1 MTTAASISTT
11 NWVVTISALLIIIGL
26 DFAWAVSR
34 RNKDTSLKEA
44 TAWSLFYVSLAVA
57 FGLNLSQWLGA
68 QEQKEFF
75 AGWLTE
81 YSLSFDNLFVFVLI
95 LTRLKI
101 DKQKQPLALLIGIL
115 IALVLRVIAISL
127 GKAAIEQFEWVFFIF
142 GAFLIYTA
150 YHQAFRSESDD
161 EESESKL
168 IVWLR
173 KRIHVSDNF
182 DGAKVRTLVNGK
194 KVFTPMIVVFA
205 AIAMTDVMFAFD
217 SIPAI
222 FGITT
227 DPFIVFTANV
237 FALMGLRQLYFL
249 LGGLLDKL
257 EYLKYG
263 IAFILAFIGVKLVAH
278 AMHVNELPFIN
289 GGKAIEWAPEISTN
303 TSLAVI
309 VSAIVVAAIASAV
322 KIKVSAKSQEK

>member
-1 MTTAASISTT
+1 MMDAIEQTASSGVISTT
-11 NWVVTISALLIIIGL
+11 NWIVTISALLIIIAL

-34 RNKDTSLKEA
+34 RHKDTSMKEA
-44 TAWSLFYVSLAVA
+44 TLWSLFYVSLAIL

-101 DKQKQPLALLIGIL
+101 DKQKQQLALLIGIL

-150 YHQAFRSESDD
+150 VTLFMEKSHDD
-161 EESESKL
+161 GEEEEESK
-168 IVWLR
+168 IIKWLR
-173 KRIHVSDNF
+173 
-182 DGAKVRTLVNGK
+182 AKGLK
-194 KVFTPMIVVFA
+194 PFT
-205 AIAMTDVMFAFD
+205 IALLALGMTDLLFALD

-222 FGITT
+222 FGLTQNVY
-227 DPFIVFTANV
+227 IVITANI

-249 LGGLLDKL
+249 IGGLMTRLIYIGKGL
-257 EYLKYG
+257 S
-263 IAFILAFIGVKLVAH
+263 AILAFIGVKLVFH
-278 AMHVNELPFIN
+278 AFHAVNIH
-289 GGKAIEWAPEISTN
+289 EIAGWEIPDITI
-303 TSLAVI
+303 TQSLSVI
-309 VSAIVVAAIASAV
+309 VACLVVATVASLL
-322 KIKVSAKSQEK
+322 KTRNSEKKS

>member
-1 MTTAASISTT
+1 MMDTVAQTTTSGVISTT
-11 NWVVTISALLIIIGL
+11 NWIITISALVIIIAL

-34 RNKDTSLKEA
+34 RHKDTTLKEA
-44 TAWSLFYVSLAVA
+44 TAWSLFYISLAIL

-68 QEQKEFF
+68 QEQQEFF

-101 DKQKQPLALLIGIL
+101 DKQKQQLALLIGIL

-150 YHQAFRSESDD
+150 VTLFMENSHDD
-161 EESESKL
+161 EEEEESK
-168 IVWLR
+168 IIQWLR
-173 KRIHVSDNF
+173 
-182 DGAKVRTLVNGK
+182 AKGLK
-194 KVFTPMIVVFA
+194 PFT
-205 AIAMTDVMFAFD
+205 IALLALGMTDLLFALD

-222 FGITT
+222 FGLTQNVY
-227 DPFIVFTANV
+227 IVITANI

-249 LGGLLDKL
+249 IGGLMTRLIYIGKGL
-257 EYLKYG
+257 S
-263 IAFILAFIGVKLVAH
+263 AILAFIGVKLVFH
-278 AMHVNELPFIN
+278 AFHAV
-289 GGKAIEWAPEISTN
+289 GVHEIAGVHIPDITI
-303 TSLAVI
+303 TQSLSVI
-309 VSAIVVAAIASAV
+309 VACLAIATIASLL
-322 KIKVSAKSQEK
+322 KTRNNTK

>member
-1 MTTAASISTT
+1 MSETMQLANQSAVISTT
-11 NWVVTISALLIIIGL
+11 NWIITISALLLIIAL

-34 RNKDTSLKEA
+34 RHKDTSMKEA
-44 TAWSLFYVSLAVA
+44 TAWSLFYVSLAVL
-57 FGLNLSQWLGA
+57 FGLSLSQWLGA

-101 DKQKQPLALLIGIL
+101 DKQKQQLALLIGIL

-150 YHQAFRSESDD
+150 ITLFMEKSHGD
-161 EESESKL
+161 EEEEEESRIIKF
-168 IVWLR
+168 LR
-173 KRIHVSDNF
+173 
-182 DGAKVRTLVNGK
+182 AKGLK
-194 KVFTPMIVVFA
+194 PFT
-205 AIAMTDVMFAFD
+205 IALLALGMTDLLFALD

-222 FGITT
+222 FGLTQNVY
-227 DPFIVFTANV
+227 IVITANI

-249 LGGLLDKL
+249 IGGLMTRLIYIGKGL
-257 EYLKYG
+257 S
-263 IAFILAFIGVKLVAH
+263 AILAFIGVKLVFH
-278 AMHVNELPFIN
+278 AFHAVDIHEIFGIHIPDITITQSLSVIVACLFV
-289 GGKAIEWAPEISTN
+289 ATVASLISTRN
-303 TSLAVI
+303 S
-309 VSAIVVAAIASAV
+309 V
-322 KIKVSAKSQEK
+322 KKEH

>member
-1 MTTAASISTT
+1 MQLTNQSAVISTT
-11 NWVVTISALLIIIGL
+11 NWIITISALLLIIAL

-34 RNKDTSLKEA
+34 RHKDTSMKEA
-44 TAWSLFYVSLAVA
+44 TAWSVFYVSLAVL

-101 DKQKQPLALLIGIL
+101 DKQKQQLALLIGIL

-150 YHQAFRSESDD
+150 VTLFMENSHGD
-161 EESESKL
+161 EEEEEES
-168 IVWLR
+168 
-173 KRIHVSDNF
+173 RIIKF
-182 DGAKVRTLVNGK
+182 LQAKGLK
-194 KVFTPMIVVFA
+194 PFT
-205 AIAMTDVMFAFD
+205 IALLALGMTDLLFALD

-222 FGITT
+222 FGLTQNVY
-227 DPFIVFTANV
+227 IVITANI

-249 LGGLLDKL
+249 IGGLMTRLIYIGKGL
-257 EYLKYG
+257 S
-263 IAFILAFIGVKLVAH
+263 AILAFIGVKLVFH
-278 AMHVNELPFIN
+278 AFHAVEIHEIAGVKIPDITITQSLSVIVACLFV
-289 GGKAIEWAPEISTN
+289 ATVASLISTRN
-303 TSLAVI
+303 S
-309 VSAIVVAAIASAV
+309 V
-322 KIKVSAKSQEK
+322 KKEH

>member
-44 TAWSLFYVSLAVA
+44 TAWSLFYISLAIA

-101 DKQKQPLALLIGIL
+101 DKQKQQLALLIGIL
-115 IALVLRVIAISL
+115 IALVLRVIAISV

-150 YHQAFRSESDD
+150 VTLFMENSHGD
-161 EESESKL
+161 EEEEESK
-168 IVWLR
+168 IIHWLR
-173 KRIHVSDNF
+173 KK
-182 DGAKVRTLVNGK
+182 GLKP
-194 KVFTPMIVVFA
+194 FT
-205 AIAMTDVMFAFD
+205 IALLALGMTDLLFALD

-222 FGITT
+222 FGLTQNVY
-227 DPFIVFTANV
+227 IVITANI

-249 LGGLLDKL
+249 IGGLMTRLIYIGKGL
-257 EYLKYG
+257 S
-263 IAFILAFIGVKLVAH
+263 AILAFIGVKLVFH
-278 AMHVNELPFIN
+278 AFHAVDVH
-289 GGKAIEWAPEISTN
+289 EIAGWHIPDITISQ
-303 TSLAVI
+303 SLSVI
-309 VSAIVVAAIASAV
+309 VACLVVATVASL
-322 KIKVSAKSQEK
+322 IKTRSSEKKA

>member
-1 MTTAASISTT
+1 MMENLQLADSPAVISTT
-11 NWVVTISALLIIIGL
+11 NWVITISALLIIIAL

-34 RNKDTSLKEA
+34 RHKDTTMKEA
-44 TAWSLFYVSLAVA
+44 TLWSLFYISLAIL

-101 DKQKQPLALLIGIL
+101 DKQKQQLALLIGIL
-115 IALVLRVIAISL
+115 IALILRVIAISL

-150 YHQAFRSESDD
+150 VTLFMEKSHDD
-161 EESESKL
+161 GEEEEESK
-168 IVWLR
+168 IIKWLR
-173 KRIHVSDNF
+173 
-182 DGAKVRTLVNGK
+182 AKGLK
-194 KVFTPMIVVFA
+194 PFT
-205 AIAMTDVMFAFD
+205 IALLALGMTDLLFALD

-222 FGITT
+222 FGLTQNVY
-227 DPFIVFTANV
+227 IVITANI

-249 LGGLLDKL
+249 IGGLMTRLIYIGKGL
-257 EYLKYG
+257 S
-263 IAFILAFIGVKLVAH
+263 AILAFIGVKLVLH
-278 AMHVNELPFIN
+278 AFHAV
-289 GGKAIEWAPEISTN
+289 GVHEIAGWHIPDITI
-303 TSLAVI
+303 TQSLSVI
-309 VSAIVVAAIASAV
+309 VACLLVATVASLL
-322 KIKVSAKSQEK
+322 KTRNSEKKA

>member
-1 MTTAASISTT
+1 MKMMDTVTQTATSGVISTT
-11 NWVVTISALLIIIGL
+11 NWIITISALLIIIAL

-34 RNKDTSLKEA
+34 RHKDTTLKEA
-44 TAWSLFYVSLAVA
+44 TAWSLFYISLAIL

-68 QEQKEFF
+68 QEQQEFF

-101 DKQKQPLALLIGIL
+101 DKQKQQLALLIGIL

-150 YHQAFRSESDD
+150 VTLFMENSHDD
-161 EESESKL
+161 EEEEESK
-168 IVWLR
+168 IIQWLR
-173 KRIHVSDNF
+173 
-182 DGAKVRTLVNGK
+182 AKGLK
-194 KVFTPMIVVFA
+194 PFT
-205 AIAMTDVMFAFD
+205 IALLALGMTDLLFALD

-222 FGITT
+222 FGLTQNVY
-227 DPFIVFTANV
+227 IVITANI

-249 LGGLLDKL
+249 IGGLMTRLIYIGKGL
-257 EYLKYG
+257 S
-263 IAFILAFIGVKLVAH
+263 AILAFIGVKLVFH
-278 AMHVNELPFIN
+278 AFHAVGVHEIAGVHIPDITITQSLSVIVACL
-289 GGKAIEWAPEISTN
+289 AIATIASLLKTRN
-303 TSLAVI
+303 TSKKA
-309 VSAIVVAAIASAV
+309 
-322 KIKVSAKSQEK
+322 